1 MPPWCADLH
10 TGTHLAP
17 EALAPGHTACPPGMP
32 IRAHPPV
39 AEVPEPS
46 RDARPGP
53 TTTTTFAPVAL
64 DTGGGPSTAVRTA
77 DEVSPKAPKSCGSA
91 SEPAVSSGYTKVE
104 GTVVSAVTAAS
115 VLYPL
120 ACSWVLSTAA
130 MPFTLVPFATKIR
143 TDRAVGPVDVEAG
156 EPVDGAVEPGAVELD
171 QARWASCAADAD
183 EARCSVARAA
193 TPATGWDDPAA
204 VLAVADGS
212 STTPTATATATST
225 SPRTLTTGSWSP

>member
-1 MPPWCADLH
+1 MLDILPWQAVANRLREGQVAAQRPGRHPLEPYRATTFWVLDRLLGVLDRQPGVLERLLGVLERRPGALGFSPWCTDS
-10 TGTHLAP
+10 
-17 EALAPGHTACPPGMP
+17 CSP

-39 AEVPEPS
+39 AEVPEPR

-53 TTTTTFAPVAL
+53 ITTTTSAPVAL

-115 VLYPL
+115 VPYPL

-130 MPFTLVPFATKIR
+130 MPFTLVPFATKIC
-143 TDRAVGPVDVEAG
+143 TDPAVGAVDVDAG
-156 EPVDGAVEPGAVELD
+156 GLVDGAVDPGVVEPE
-171 QARWASCAADAD
+171 
-183 EARCSVARAA
+183 EA
-193 TPATGWDDPAA
+193 P
-204 VLAVADGS
+204 
-212 STTPTATATATST
+212 
-225 SPRTLTTGSWSP
+225 